1 MSMFDTFKIMSKLS
15 EAKDKLKDIKEKLPF
30 VGVTEQSE
38 DGLIKVAIS
47 GDRVI
52 KTLEIN
58 ENMLYPAAKKDL
70 EEKLIIVLNT
80 AIKEAEK
87 IYKDE
92 LKKGMEG
99 MFPEIPGF
107 DLSNLPL

>member
-1 MSMFDTFKIMSKLS
+1 MSMFDTFKLMSKLS
-15 EAKDKLKDIKEKLPF
+15 EAKGKLKDIKEKLPF
-30 VGVTEQSE
+30 MGISKQSE
-38 DGLIKVAIS
+38 DGLINVAIS
-47 GDRVI
+47 GDMVI
-52 KTLEIN
+52 KVLEIN

-70 EEKLIIVLNT
+70 EEKLINVLNN

-99 MFPEIPGF
+99 MFPEIPGLDF
-107 DLSNLPL
+107 SDLKI